1 MCVCQRVYV
10 CVSVCMCVCVCV
22 LGLCVCTFA
31 CVVLVSCYARGL
43 FIKQSTARLDL
54 FRFGSLAL
62 QSLWPVCW
70 PVPSHL
76 SSACS
81 VLYRLRSECVAPPRP
96 PRLVQP
102 SRFPL
107 KWGLA
112 LQFQNHNRL
121 AGRARSPRLCL
132 ASLACSCLM
141 PPCLPH
147 NDHQNQKGKCRVRR
161 NRWEPFSRMKGVSFD
176 CLSWI
181 YKF

>member
-1 MCVCQRVYV
+1 MCVCQHVYV
-10 CVSVCMCVCVCV
+10 CVSVCVCVCVCV
-22 LGLCVCTFA
+22 VRLCVCTFA

-43 FIKQSTARLDL
+43 FVKQARLDL
-54 FRFGSLAL
+54 FRFGLLAL

-132 ASLACSCLM
+132 ASQACSCLM
-141 PPCLPH
+141 PPCLPGSRTTTT
-147 NDHQNQKGKCRVRR
+147 KR
-161 NRWEPFSRMKGVSFD
+161 NNVAGTVV
-176 CLSWI
+176 
-181 YKF
+181 